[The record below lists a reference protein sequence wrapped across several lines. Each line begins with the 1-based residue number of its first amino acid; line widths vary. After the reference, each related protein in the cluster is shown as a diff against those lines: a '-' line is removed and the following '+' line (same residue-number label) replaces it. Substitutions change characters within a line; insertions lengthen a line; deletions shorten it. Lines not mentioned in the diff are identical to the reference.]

1 MFQKYLPLLAVLQ
14 PLFINFTY
22 FWTRVHYSVLCITY
36 LYVWSWFPFILICFC
51 CQTPNGNWWILARRY
66 PWNVPVY
73 PLQLGLPG
81 HLPLFQGS
89 PKRLWGR
96 GRLEAFFLRADPVE
110 ETCEAK
116 IDFDHPTDVE
126 WILRPE
132 SERSCRSSDLWQLVM
147 G

>member
-1 MFQKYLPLLAVLQ
+1 MVPIHTHLFLLPDSERWCM
-14 PLFINFTY
+14 I
-22 FWTRVHYSVLCITY
+22 S
-36 LYVWSWFPFILICFC
+36 
-51 CQTPNGNWWILARRY
+51 GE
-66 PWNVPVY
+66 NVSLERSSL

-132 SERSCRSSDLWQLVM
+132 SERWQLVM
-147 G
+147 GFKLVLLLTWQDA